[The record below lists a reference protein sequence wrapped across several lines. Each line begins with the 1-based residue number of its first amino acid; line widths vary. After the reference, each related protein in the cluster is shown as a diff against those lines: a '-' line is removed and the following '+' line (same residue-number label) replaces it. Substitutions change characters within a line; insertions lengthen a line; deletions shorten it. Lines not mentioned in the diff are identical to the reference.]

1 MPSER
6 PHFSCPQCGSK
17 KVWKPEI
24 AGRTARC
31 GCGNI
36 LKIPAEQPG
45 MAAATVVR
53 PRAAVASDDPFEAAA
68 AEAAVAG
75 EDGQDEL
82 VPAPAAPA
90 ATRGRKSGGGFV
102 PPEVVI
108 EREEADGSVH
118 TVGAVP
124 RTLVRAQNP
133 ALLTAHKRLKREEKE
148 PEPEASVVRDYVLPG
163 ILIALGVY
171 LCFLDGQY
179 KGTDG
184 GWQPLDKVVGP
195 VLLNMAASLAF
206 AVGAVFAASA
216 MGGVAFTEP
225 VPIVIYKLCGV
236 ALVPGAI
243 GSLALNY
250 IGGINGSM
258 AGTFLALACLFV
270 LFMLLFR
277 MSMEDR
283 VVCVM
288 LMFIIRAGVQYL
300 AWRFQGIRQ
309 GSDI

>member
-1 MPSER
+1 MPSEC

-45 MAAATVVR
+45 VAAA
-53 PRAAVASDDPFEAAA
+53 AAKRQVALVSDDPFEAAA
-68 AEAAVAG
+68 AEAAAAG
-75 EDGQDEL
+75 GDGHDEL
-82 VPAPAAPA
+82 APAPAAPS
-90 ATRGRKSGGGFV
+90 RGGRKPTTFI

-108 EREEADGSVH
+108 EREGADGSVQ
-118 TVGAVP
+118 TVGAVA
-124 RTLVRAQNP
+124 RTVVRAQNP
-133 ALLTAHKRLKREEKE
+133 ALLTAHKRLKREEPE
-148 PEPEASVVRDYVLPG
+148 PEPAASMVRDYVLPG

-179 KGTDG
+179 KGSEG

-195 VLLNMAASLAF
+195 VLINMAASLAF

-225 VPIVIYKLCGV
+225 VPVVIYKLCGV

-243 GSLALNY
+243 GSLALSY

-270 LFMLLFR
+270 LFMMLFR

-300 AWRFQGIRQ
+300 AWRFEGYRQ
-309 GSDI
+309 GSEI